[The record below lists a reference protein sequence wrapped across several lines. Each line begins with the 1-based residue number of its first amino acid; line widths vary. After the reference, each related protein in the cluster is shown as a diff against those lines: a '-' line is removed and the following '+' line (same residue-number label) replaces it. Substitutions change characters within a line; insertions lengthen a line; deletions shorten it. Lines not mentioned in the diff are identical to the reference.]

1 MAKGEN
7 IFKRKDGRWEAR
19 YIKGYELSGKIKY
32 GFCYGKTY
40 KEAKEKVTKAKAAL
54 LSGKPIPASNSRH
67 RFSWFC
73 DEWFESGRNRFKEST
88 CVKYRTILDKH
99 IKPRLGGCF
108 PLGMNDALFEQFANE
123 LLFEEELAPKTVK
136 DILVVVRSILDY
148 TAKRFPGTF
157 PTLNI
162 NYPKESKKEMR
173 VLSREEQTRFS
184 RFLLD
189 DMDSC
194 KFGVLLAL
202 LTGIRI
208 GELCALRWENIS
220 LKDNTIKI
228 CSTMQRLKDMNPD
241 QESKTKIVIG
251 SPKSDTSTRTIPISE
266 TAAELCRK
274 MNPQSPAAFVL
285 TGTSHYMEPRTL
297 QYRMERYTEICGLD
311 GVHFHTLRHTFA
323 TRCVEV
329 GFEIKSLSEIL
340 GHANTTITLD
350 RYVHSSMELKRDN
363 MNKLAA
369 VGLYFRSHS
378 FVSFPLKDG
387 KSTRL
392 FRF

>member
-40 KEAKEKVTKAKAAL
+40 KEAKEKVTLAKAAL
-54 LSGKPIPASNSRH
+54 VIGKPVPTSSSRH
-67 RFSWFC
+67 RFAFFC
-73 DEWFESGRNRFKEST
+73 DEWFESGKNRFKEST
-88 CVKYRTILDKH
+88 CVKYRTMLEKH
-99 IKPRLGGCF
+99 IKPRLGVCF
-108 PLGMNDALFEQFANE
+108 PLAFNDALVEQFSNE
-123 LLFEEELAPKTVK
+123 LLFEEELSPKTVK
-136 DILVVVRSILDY
+136 DILVVLHSILNY

-157 PTLNI
+157 PI
-162 NYPKESKKEMR
+162 VDISYPKESKKEMR
-173 VLSREEQTRFS
+173 VLTREEQTKFA

-189 DMDSC
+189 DMDAC
-194 KFGVLLAL
+194 KFGILLAL

-220 LKDNTIKI
+220 LRDNTIKI
-228 CSTMQRLKDMNPD
+228 SSTMQRLKDMNLD
-241 QESKTKIVIG
+241 REAKTKIVIG
-251 SPKSDTSTRTIPISE
+251 SPKSDTSNRTIPISDY
-266 TAAELCRK
+266 AAELCVK
-274 MNPQSPAAFVL
+274 MNPQSPTAFIL
-285 TGTSHYMEPRTL
+285 TGTSDYMEPRTL
-297 QYRMERYTEICGLD
+297 QYRMEKYTVGCGLE

-363 MNKLAA
+363 MNKLVM
-369 VGLYFRSHS
+369 VGF
-378 FVSFPLKDG
+378 
-387 KSTRL
+387 
-392 FRF
+392 